1 MPISETEVEKPA
13 AQGAAMEITVSR
25 QDLVRELTATQSVVE
40 RKTTIPILSNF
51 LLEAEEDRLN
61 ITATDLDQAIRTST
75 AVKVKKPGS
84 CTVPARKLYDY
95 IKLLPEGDISIK
107 LLENHWVQI
116 RSGRSNTKIVGMAR
130 ANYPQVPEFPAV
142 AATSISLIA
151 LKTLIARTIFAI
163 SNEESRY
170 TLNGALL
177 VIKAESLAMVA
188 TDGHRLSYV
197 EKPNENLEGIS
208 GEKRVLIPRKAL
220 QELQQ
225 LLTVTEVEKVEFADD
240 EHTLFFRVGH
250 RTLSTRK
257 LSGQFPN
264 FEAVMPRDNTKF
276 AVVRCSE
283 LSAAIQRV
291 AQFADER
298 SGAIRMRLEG
308 NELRSAPTQLNQA
321 RAKTPSTPPTPAT
334 PSWWAS
340 TRYTFST
347 SSKPSATRVKS
358 ASNSRTPSPPARCVQ
373 KTPTPNTSIA
383 TSLCRC
389 GFEEATQKRQS
400 HSAEV
405 FVPVACQIPPS
416 LWLRSLSP
424 GAATG
429 RVAPIC
435 LPATGLPHSGHCLV
449 WLPRNIL
456 VFTGQLRDCILVPV
470 CQPRALALPVTIPRA
485 TQG

>member
-1 MPISETEVEKPA
+1 MPIDEIEVEKPA

-25 QDLVRELTATQSVVE
+25 QDLVKELTATQSVVE

-51 LLEAEEDRLN
+51 LIEADGDRLN

-75 AVKVKKPGS
+75 EAKIKKPGA
-84 CTVPARKLYDY
+84 CTIPARKLYDY

-116 RSGRSNTKIVGMAR
+116 RSGRSNTKMVGMAR
-130 ANYPQVPEFPAV
+130 ANYPQVPEFPSI
-142 AATSISLIA
+142 AAISIPALA

-188 TDGHRLSYV
+188 TDGHRLSFV
-197 EKPNENLEGIS
+197 EKPNEALEGVS

-225 LLTVTEVEKVEFADD
+225 LLNVSEAENVDFADD

-298 SGAIRMRLEG
+298 SGAIRLRLEG
-308 NELRSAPTQLNQA
+308 NELKISSSSTESGESEDTIDTPYSSDPIIVGFNSGYILDFLKAMGNEGEVRLEFKDSQSAGQMRPEDPDA
-321 RAKTPSTPPTPAT
+321 EYKY
-334 PSWWAS
+334 
-340 TRYTFST
+340 RYVLM
-347 SSKPSATRVKS
+347 PMR
-358 ASNSRTPSPPARCVQ
+358 
-373 KTPTPNTSIA
+373 I
-383 TSLCRC
+383 
-389 GFEEATQKRQS
+389 
-400 HSAEV
+400 
-405 FVPVACQIPPS
+405 
-416 LWLRSLSP
+416 
-424 GAATG
+424 
-429 RVAPIC
+429 
-435 LPATGLPHSGHCLV
+435 
-449 WLPRNIL
+449 
-456 VFTGQLRDCILVPV
+456 
-470 CQPRALALPVTIPRA
+470 
-485 TQG
+485 